1 MTPKTQIQEE
11 RMRRYFIDA
20 AKSILKGEGLRGIS
34 VRNIASEAG
43 YSYAT
48 LYNYYSDVKALIFDC
63 VSEFQEECRQYVEN
77 ECTKTADTE
86 ALLLSKL
93 MAYSRYFVQHPGIFE
108 LFYIEKPNDISGKN
122 STLELIIT
130 FPARLCQAEWQS
142 LAEMRSWT
150 TEKLSEKQDEMHSVI
165 AGHLLLLNN
174 RRYPADYQLFN
185 NRLLKLMQS
194 IIS

>member
-20 AKSILKGEGLRGIS
+20 AKSILRGEGLRGIS
-34 VRNIASEAG
+34 VRNIAAESG

-48 LYNYYSDVKALIFDC
+48 IYNYYSDVKALIFDC
-63 VSEFQEECRQYVEN
+63 VSEFQDECRQYVEN
-77 ECTKTADTE
+77 ECTKSSDTE
-86 ALLLSKL
+86 TQLLSKL
-93 MAYSRYFVQHPGIFE
+93 MAYSHYFVQHPGIFE
-108 LFYIEKPNDISGKN
+108 LFYIEKPNDISGKK

-130 FPARLCQAEWQS
+130 FPAQLCQAEWQ
-142 LAEMRSWT
+142 A
-150 TEKLSEKQDEMHSVI
+150 LSEMHGWTPELLSQKQDELHSII

-174 RRYPADYQLFN
+174 RHYPADYQLFN
-185 NRLLKLMQS
+185 SRLLKLMRA